1 MGLIFVNVAP
11 NTISHPEAYALIGMG
26 AFFSGVSK
34 VPLTCIIMIS
44 EIAGGYS
51 IIPAIMLSVLISYG
65 ISVLLLGKSSID
77 TIKLDR
83 KFLAVKSFSNE
94 LNESETKD

>member
-1 MGLIFVNVAP
+1 
-11 NTISHPEAYALIGMG
+11 
-26 AFFSGVSK
+26 
-34 VPLTCIIMIS
+34 MIS

-65 ISVLLLGKSSID
+65 ISVLLLGKLSID

-94 LNESETKD
+94 LNESEPKD